1 MWKESVKHYYRAM
14 RVCQKKD
21 GNYTDEELDNFDEES
36 KGFYQIWVKLHA
48 EKGVTNYIHMFTC

>member
-1 MWKESVKHYYRAM
+1 MFDKKVRKLFPI
-14 RVCQKKD
+14 VCQKKD